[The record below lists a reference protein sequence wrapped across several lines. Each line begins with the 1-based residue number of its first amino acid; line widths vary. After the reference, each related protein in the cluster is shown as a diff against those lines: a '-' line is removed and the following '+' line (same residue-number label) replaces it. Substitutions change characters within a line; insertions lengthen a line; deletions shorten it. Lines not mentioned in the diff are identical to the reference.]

1 MSQSPVAE
9 SLYEPTGGWPRFA
22 VESLLRLQDALE
34 RERTAEK
41 FLHGEEL
48 EQARPVLSHAIFS
61 LYVDCEH
68 AGVGDD
74 ARRFLTGASMR
85 HSGADADEGQ
95 ILLAV

>member
-1 MSQSPVAE
+1 MSQSPVAK

-41 FLHGEEL
+41 LLHGEEL
-48 EQARPVLSHAIFS
+48 EQARPVLSQAIFS

-74 ARRFLTGASMR
+74 ARRLLAGASIS
-85 HSGADADEGQ
+85 HAGPDAGEAQ
-95 ILLAV
+95 TLLAI